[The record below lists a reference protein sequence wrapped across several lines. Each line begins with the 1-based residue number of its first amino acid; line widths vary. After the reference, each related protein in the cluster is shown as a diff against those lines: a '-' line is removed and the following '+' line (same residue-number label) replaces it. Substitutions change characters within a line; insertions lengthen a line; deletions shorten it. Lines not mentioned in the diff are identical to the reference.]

1 MSKSAIKDSIQSDQ
15 IKYLK
20 EGNKEDSSTLRYAL
34 SFINKEEKDKNI
46 VLNDSEVIKVL
57 KSMIKRNKDSYDQ
70 FMNASRQEL
79 ADKEKKEMD
88 LLSTYLPEV
97 LGEVETEEIVKKIIT
112 ELDIT
117 SIKEMGKAMGMIKN
131 NHGDTVD
138 MSLVSKFIK
147 KLLMK
152 KLGADVIHTI

>member
-1 MSKSAIKDSIQSDQ
+1 MLKSAIKDSIQSDQ

-20 EGNKEDSSTLRYAL
+20 EGNKEDSSTLRFAL

-70 FMNASRQEL
+70 FLNASRQEL

-138 MSLVSKFIK
+138 MSLVSTFIK
-147 KLLMK
+147 KLLS
-152 KLGADVIHTI
+152 

>member
-20 EGNKEDSSTLRYAL
+20 EGNKEDSSTLRFAL

-70 FMNASRQEL
+70 FMSASRQEL

-97 LGEVETEEIVKKIIT
+97 LGEMETEEIVKKIIT

-138 MSLVSKFIK
+138 MSLVSTFIK
-147 KLLMK
+147 KLLS
-152 KLGADVIHTI
+152 

>member
-1 MSKSAIKDSIQSDQ
+1 MLKSAIKDSIQSDQ

-34 SFINKEEKDKNI
+34 SFINKEQKDKNI

-138 MSLVSKFIK
+138 MSLVSTFIK
-147 KLLMK
+147 KLLS
-152 KLGADVIHTI
+152 

>member
-20 EGNKEDSSTLRYAL
+20 EGNKEDSSTLRFAL

-70 FMNASRQEL
+70 FMNASRQEI

-97 LGEVETEEIVKKIIT
+97 LGEMETEEIVKKIIT
-112 ELDIT
+112 ELGIT

-138 MSLVSKFIK
+138 MSLVSTFIK
-147 KLLMK
+147 KLLS
-152 KLGADVIHTI
+152 

>member
-20 EGNKEDSSTLRYAL
+20 EGNKENSSTLRFAL

-57 KSMIKRNKDSYDQ
+57 KSMIKRNKDSYVQ
-70 FMNASRQEL
+70 FINASRQEL
-79 ADKEKKEMD
+79 AEKEKKEMD

-138 MSLVSKFIK
+138 MSLVSTFIK
-147 KLLMK
+147 KLLS
-152 KLGADVIHTI
+152 

>member
-15 IKYLK
+15 IKFLK
-20 EGNKEDSSTLRYAL
+20 EGNKEDSSTLRFAL

-117 SIKEMGKAMGMIKN
+117 SIKEMGKAMGKIKN
-131 NHGDTVD
+131 NHGDSVD

-147 KLLMK
+147 KLLS
-152 KLGADVIHTI
+152 

>member
-1 MSKSAIKDSIQSDQ
+1 
-15 IKYLK
+15 
-20 EGNKEDSSTLRYAL
+20 
-34 SFINKEEKDKNI
+34 
-46 VLNDSEVIKVL
+46 
-57 KSMIKRNKDSYDQ
+57 
-70 FMNASRQEL
+70 
-79 ADKEKKEMD
+79 MD

-138 MSLVSKFIK
+138 MSLVSTFIK
-147 KLLMK
+147 KLLS
-152 KLGADVIHTI
+152 

>member
-20 EGNKEDSSTLRYAL
+20 DGNKEDSSTLRFAL

-70 FMNASRQEL
+70 FLNASRQEL

-147 KLLMK
+147 KLLS
-152 KLGADVIHTI
+152 

>member
-20 EGNKEDSSTLRYAL
+20 EGKKENSSTLRFAL

-46 VLNDSEVIKVL
+46 VLTDSEVIKVL

-131 NHGDTVD
+131 NHGDNVD
-138 MSLVSKFIK
+138 MSLVSSHANSISSFAE
-147 KLLMK
+147 
-152 KLGADVIHTI
+152 GAKCIS

>member
-112 ELDIT
+112 ELGVT

-138 MSLVSKFIK
+138 MSFVSTLIK
-147 KLLMK
+147 KLLS
-152 KLGADVIHTI
+152 

>member
-15 IKYLK
+15 IKFLK
-20 EGNKEDSSTLRYAL
+20 EGNKEDSSTLRFAL

-70 FMNASRQEL
+70 FMNASRHEL
-79 ADKEKKEMD
+79 ADKEKKEMG

-117 SIKEMGKAMGMIKN
+117 SIKEMGKAMGKIKN

-138 MSLVSKFIK
+138 MSLVSTFIK
-147 KLLMK
+147 KLLS
-152 KLGADVIHTI
+152 

>member
-20 EGNKEDSSTLRYAL
+20 EGNKEDSSTLRFAL

-79 ADKEKKEMD
+79 ADKEKKEMA

-138 MSLVSKFIK
+138 MSLVSTFIK
-147 KLLMK
+147 KLLS
-152 KLGADVIHTI
+152 

>member
-20 EGNKEDSSTLRYAL
+20 EGNKEDSSTLRFAL

-131 NHGDTVD
+131 NHGDNVD

-147 KLLMK
+147 KLLN
-152 KLGADVIHTI
+152 

>member
-15 IKYLK
+15 IKFLK
-20 EGNKEDSSTLRYAL
+20 EGNKEDSSTLRFAL

-46 VLNDSEVIKVL
+46 ALNDSEVIKVL

-112 ELDIT
+112 ELGIT

-138 MSLVSKFIK
+138 MSLVSTFIK
-147 KLLMK
+147 KLLS
-152 KLGADVIHTI
+152 